1 VPQSLAQVLV
11 HLIFSTKNREPFLS
25 DDVRPEL
32 HPYMATILKGNECPA
47 ILINSVEDHAHV
59 LFHLS
64 KNRVLCDV
72 IESLKKDSSK
82 WIKTKGRPDRNF
94 HWQSGYG
101 AFSVSQSNVAQ
112 VIRYIESRKNTIEGV
127 HFKRSFVRSW
137 NDTRCLM
144 TNGMC
149 GTKRVVCGPAW

>member
-11 HLIFSTKNREPFLS
+11 HLIFSTKNREPFLL
-25 DDVRPEL
+25 DEVRPEL
-32 HPYMATILKGNECPA
+32 HPYMATVLKANECPA
-47 ILINSVEDHAHV
+47 ILMNSVEDHAHV

-64 KNRVLCDV
+64 KNRALCDV

-82 WIKTKGRPDRNF
+82 WIKTKGRPYRNF

-112 VIRYIESRKNTIEGV
+112 VVRYIEKQKEHHRRRTFQEE
-127 HFKRSFVRSW
+127 FRAFLKRYQVPYDERYVW
-137 NDTRCLM
+137 D
-144 TNGMC
+144 
-149 GTKRVVCGPAW
+149 